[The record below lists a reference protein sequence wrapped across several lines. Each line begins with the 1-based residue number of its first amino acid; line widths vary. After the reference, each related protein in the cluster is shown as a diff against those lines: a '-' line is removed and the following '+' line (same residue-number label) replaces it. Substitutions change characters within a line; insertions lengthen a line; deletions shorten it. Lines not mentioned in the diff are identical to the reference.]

1 MAQLVPVDTDPFA
14 TTPAAAAPV
23 AVPAQASPA
32 LVPVDHDPF
41 AGTNQPPGVPVYVPP
56 GVKGYDPQTG
66 EVAPG
71 QYTTGNDLGLAF
83 TSSVLNGV
91 PIVGP
96 YLKQGAESLG
106 AKVNSALSGKSEADV
121 RYASDQA
128 TNRAVNDNPYTAGS
142 GNIVGAVAGTLPAVV
157 AAPEL
162 FGAGEAGL
170 GMRSV
175 VSALTGGT
183 INAADSGVRSGGD
196 PAAMERRGLIGAGFG
211 LIAPG
216 GGTLIGKG
224 IGSAVDYLT
233 RPGASELGNFSR
245 ATLAKITGAMNADGL
260 TPQAVQQRLTR
271 LGPDAMLADAGPNL
285 QQTAAG
291 LVAKPGEARGIIQDA
306 IAQRDA
312 GANQRIRS
320 TLDSELG
327 PAPVP
332 SQINAGITAN
342 QAALSPE
349 YRVALQ
355 NAGPVDTLP
364 IARYLDQDIQTLRGE
379 PQRVLQR
386 VRAMLDHV
394 PTPQEIAQARALGQ
408 PPPGNSLVTDAGEL
422 LNARHAVDDMLQTT
436 QGSNALNALSTA
448 RQAIDDELR
457 ASVPGIKEVDA
468 KYSEL
473 ARQRDAV
480 QRGQTVLSSGR
491 ESPRPAELAQE
502 VQQGAQPQGMQVGPS
517 AVPVRLREGARA
529 EIERIVGTNLNDR
542 VALQGLIKGQGDWNP
557 QRLATL
563 FGQDKAQR
571 LLDVLDAERTFA
583 NTSNFVTK
591 NSATAARLQAVKS
604 LDGGDVPGLGMVDS
618 YKAGG
623 LLGLGRAGALKGL
636 GPVVEAIR
644 SKGANAANS
653 ALARGLVSGD
663 HDAVVKA
670 LIAASPVPIPTKAIS
685 KVAEA
690 LLLGSGSA
698 AMRP

>member
-1 MAQLVPVDTDPFA
+1 M
-14 TTPAAAAPV
+14 
-23 AVPAQASPA
+23 
-32 LVPVDHDPF
+32 
-41 AGTNQPPGVPVYVPP
+41 
-56 GVKGYDPQTG
+56 
-66 EVAPG
+66 
-71 QYTTGNDLGLAF
+71 
-83 TSSVLNGV
+83 
-91 PIVGP
+91 
-96 YLKQGAESLG
+96 
-106 AKVNSALSGKSEADV
+106 
-121 RYASDQA
+121 R
-128 TNRAVNDNPYTAGS
+128 DNPYTAGS

-170 GMRSV
+170 GVRSV

-196 PAAMERRGLIGAGFG
+196 PSAMERGGAIGAGFG

-216 GGTLIGKG
+216 AGTLIGKG
-224 IGSAVDYLT
+224 IGSAIDYMT
-233 RPGASELGNFSR
+233 RPGASELGGFTRNALSR
-245 ATLAKITGAMNADGL
+245 ITDATNADGL
-260 TPQAVQQRLTR
+260 SPQAVQQRLAQ
-271 LGPDAMLADAGPNL
+271 LGPDAMMADVGPNL

-291 LVAKPGEARGIIQDA
+291 LVAKPGEARAIIKDA
-306 IAQRDA
+306 ISARDA

-320 TLDSELG
+320 TLDTELG

-332 SQINAGITAN
+332 SQINAGIATN
-342 QAALSPE
+342 QAALSPD
-349 YRVALQ
+349 YRAALQ

-379 PQRVLQR
+379 PQRALQR
-386 VRAMLDHV
+386 VRAMLDHQ

-408 PPPGNSLVTDAGEL
+408 PPPGTSLVTDAGEL
-422 LNARHAVDDMLQTT
+422 LNARHAVDDLLQTT
-436 QGSNALNALSTA
+436 QGSNALNALTTA

-491 ESPRPAELAQE
+491 EAPRPSELAQE
-502 VQQGAQPQGMQVGPS
+502 VQQGALPQGMQVGPS
-517 AVPVRLREGARA
+517 AVPLRLREGARA

-542 VALQGLIKGQGDWNP
+542 VALQGLIKGDGDWNP
-557 QRLATL
+557 QRLSTL
-563 FGQDKAQR
+563 FGPDKAQR
-571 LLDVLDAERTFA
+571 LLGVLDAEKTFA
-583 NTSNFVTK
+583 NTSSDVTK
-591 NSATAARLQAVKS
+591 NSMTAARVEAVKS
-604 LDGGDVPGLGMVDS
+604 LDGTGSGVPGLGVVDS

-623 LLGLGRAGALKGL
+623 LLGMGRAAGLKGASA
-636 GPVVEAIR
+636 VIDAIR
-644 SKGANAANS
+644 SRGADAANS

-663 HDAVVKA
+663 HAAVVKA
-670 LIAASPVPIPTKAIS
+670 LIAASPVPIPTGGIS

-698 AMRP
+698 ATRR